1 MKVLVVSGFLG
12 AGKTTFIEHII
23 KYIKGSVAILENEYG
38 QQGVDGTLFESK
50 EINVWELTEGCI
62 CCSMNKDFAQSVLTI
77 ANTVEPD
84 FLIVEPT
91 GVGKLSA
98 VMANLTKIK
107 YERIELLSPITIVD
121 PTVLEETERSY
132 GQIFKDQI
140 INAGIVLV
148 SKVCQASAQ
157 DVEKAVKR
165 IENLNK
171 NVEILSEN
179 FDNIDEE
186 NVDKMIST
194 FWNDSSICVSTAGLP
209 LQIDSFSI
217 SDVSFKSLEIFTTYM
232 SAVAEGRFGNVARV
246 KGILRIQD
254 VWTKV
259 DMVGKNFTMET
270 FDDSLLKKELE
281 AKLVIIGKGLMKE
294 ELRMLFGN

>member
-23 KYIKGSVAILENEYG
+23 KYVKGSVAILENEYG

-50 EINVWELTEGCI
+50 NIDVWELTEGCI

-107 YERIELLSPITIVD
+107 YERIELLSPVTIVD
-121 PTVLEETERSY
+121 PTVLEETEQSY

-140 INAGIVLV
+140 INAGTVVV
-148 SKVCQASAQ
+148 SKIGKALPQKIEV
-157 DVEKAVKR
+157 AVKR
-165 IENLNK
+165 IEHLNS
-171 NVEILSEN
+171 NAEILSEE
-179 FDNIDEE
+179 FASIGEKA
-186 NVDKMIST
+186 VDKIISSL
-194 FWNDSSICVSTAGLP
+194 WDDASISVSPVGLP
-209 LQIDSFSI
+209 LQIDSFAMN
-217 SDVSFKSLEIFTTYM
+217 DVSFNSLQTFTAYM
-232 SAVAEGRFGNVARV
+232 SAVAEGRFGKVARV
-246 KGILRIQD
+246 KGIIKIQD

-259 DMVGKNFTMET
+259 DMVGRDFTMET
-270 FDDSLLKKELE
+270 FDDSRLKKKLE
-281 AKLVIIGKGLMKE
+281 AKLVIIGKGLMKD
-294 ELRMLFGN
+294 ELAVLFSN